1 VVWISIHVLENYCN
15 WKKNQIVLKMIYSSL
30 IFFITVL
37 VNNSSIW
44 EQNESLKIRKTMIKG
59 IGNPVHG
66 LGQAQNGGG
75 VRPVNGPWV
84 QCLIWGNLFLF

>member
-1 VVWISIHVLENYCN
+1 
-15 WKKNQIVLKMIYSSL
+15 
-30 IFFITVL
+30 
-37 VNNSSIW
+37 
-44 EQNESLKIRKTMIKG
+44 MIKG

-66 LGQAQNGGG
+66 LGQAQNGDG